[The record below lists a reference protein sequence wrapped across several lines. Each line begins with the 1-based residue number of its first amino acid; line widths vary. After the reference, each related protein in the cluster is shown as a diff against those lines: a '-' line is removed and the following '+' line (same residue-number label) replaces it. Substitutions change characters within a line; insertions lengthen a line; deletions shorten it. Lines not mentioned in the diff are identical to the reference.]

1 MNGETRS
8 NQGYAIIESCTI
20 GNTELVIGHHPKA
33 PNPYVC
39 WYCKGGDNYY
49 WGCYC
54 NTLEAAREKL
64 NERYQSECQMPYN
77 QQPDKKAK
85 QHDVDCQHFFRQLF

>member
-8 NQGYAIIESCTI
+8 NQGYEIIESCTI

-64 NERYQSECQMPYN
+64 NERYQSECEMPYN
-77 QQPDKKAK
+77 QPSRKPRS
-85 QHDVDCQHFFRQLF
+85 HDEHER

>member
-8 NQGYAIIESCTI
+8 NQGYEIIESCII

-77 QQPDKKAK
+77 QPSRK
-85 QHDVDCQHFFRQLF
+85 QKSYDEPER

>member
-1 MNGETRS
+1 MEGTKRS
-8 NQGYAIIESCTI
+8 NQGYEIIESCTI
-20 GNTELVIGHHPKA
+20 GNTELVIGHHPTA

-39 WYCKGGDNYY
+39 WYCKGGGNYY

-64 NERYQSECQMPYN
+64 NDAISRNVIWHITSRPTERRSITMNVSGNE
-77 QQPDKKAK
+77 KKI
-85 QHDVDCQHFFRQLF
+85 

>member
-8 NQGYAIIESCTI
+8 NQGYEIIESCTI

-39 WYCKGGDNYY
+39 WYCRA
-49 WGCYC
+49 
-54 NTLEAAREKL
+54 EATIIGAATAIPLKR
-64 NERYQSECQMPYN
+64 RGRS
-77 QQPDKKAK
+77 
-85 QHDVDCQHFFRQLF
+85 

>member
-8 NQGYAIIESCTI
+8 NQGYEIIESCTI

-54 NTLEAAREKL
+54 NTLEAARGEA
-64 NERYQSECQMPYN
+64 ERTLPVRMPDAVQS
-77 QQPDKKAK
+77 ASAA
-85 QHDVDCQHFFRQLF
+85 

>member
-39 WYCKGGDNYY
+39 WYCKGGDN
-49 WGCYC
+49 
-54 NTLEAAREKL
+54 
-64 NERYQSECQMPYN
+64 
-77 QQPDKKAK
+77 
-85 QHDVDCQHFFRQLF
+85 

>member
-1 MNGETRS
+1 MNTEKRI
-8 NQGYAIIESCTI
+8 NQGYEIIDSCTI
-20 GNTELVIGHHPKA
+20 GNKELVIGHHPKA

-49 WGCYC
+49 WGYYC

-64 NERYQSECQMPYN
+64 AERYLSESQMPYN
-77 QQPDKKAK
+77 QHNCHADNQ
-85 QHDVDCQHFFRQLF
+85 

>member
-1 MNGETRS
+1 MNGETHS

-39 WYCKGGDNYY
+39 WYCTKAATTITGAVTATPLKLQRKSSMNATSAGVSDAVQS
-49 WGCYC
+49 
-54 NTLEAAREKL
+54 AAR
-64 NERYQSECQMPYN
+64 
-77 QQPDKKAK
+77 
-85 QHDVDCQHFFRQLF
+85 

>member
-1 MNGETRS
+1 MDGGTRS
-8 NQGYAIIESCTI
+8 NQGYEIIEGCTI
-20 GNTELVIGHHPKA
+20 GKTELVIGHHPKA

-49 WGCYC
+49 WCCYC

-77 QQPDKKAK
+77 QQHDKKAK
-85 QHDVDCQHFFRQLF
+85 QHDGRER